1 MPLARPTT
9 HTPGSTHPS
18 QPPVHPTESINELS
32 RQFWNSA
39 ILRACIK
46 LDLITLLDAEGPLDP
61 AEIARRIDGDERYT
75 EALLAAAEALGL
87 LQCRPQPSGRAY
99 ELSDEARRFLL
110 PNSADYVGNLV
121 LHITNYWQTWGN
133 LDRLVLEGRTELP
146 FHNGYTAEAEYWG
159 DYMAGQH
166 DRAGAG
172 QGHHLAEA
180 LDLSKRELLFD
191 LGGGAGSYSIAL
203 CEANPELRAIVIDA
217 PEPLAIAEPLVAEA
231 GLEDRVELVAGDL
244 FDPDLYAELPDGADA
259 ALISG
264 VVLIKTEAQCRTLFR
279 RAHDMLDEAGLMIV
293 QDFMRLDDSPRRR
306 FLDTMMDLYVL
317 IGFDPGSAD
326 RPGEVYEA
334 WLADAGFVDISG
346 IPLPTQL
353 AVITAEKPRT
363 VG

>member
-9 HTPGSTHPS
+9 HAPNSEDQP

-39 ILRACIK
+39 ILRAFIK
-46 LDLITLLDAEGPLDP
+46 LDLVGLLDVEGPLDP
-61 AEIARRIDGDERYT
+61 AEIARRLDGDERFT
-75 EALLAAAEALGL
+75 DALLAAATALGL
-87 LQCRPQPSGRAY
+87 LQRCEGPAGQAY
-99 ELSDEARRFLL
+99 ELTDEARRFLL
-110 PNSADYVGNLV
+110 PGSADYVGNLV
-121 LHITNYWQTWGN
+121 LHITNYWHTWGN

-146 FHNGYTAEAEYWG
+146 FDNGYTSEGEYWS

-166 DRAGAG
+166 DRAVAG
-172 QGHHLAEA
+172 QGQHLAEA
-180 LDLSKRELLFD
+180 LDLSGRGLLLD

-203 CEANPELRAIVIDA
+203 CQANPELQAIVIDT
-217 PEPLAIAEPLVAEA
+217 PEPLAIAKPLVAEA
-231 GLEDRVELVAGDL
+231 ELDDRIELVVGDL
-244 FDPDLYAELPDGADA
+244 FDPELYADLPTGADA

-264 VVLIKTEAQCRTLFR
+264 VVLIKTEAECRSLFR
-279 RAHDMLDEAGLMIV
+279 RAHDLLDDSGLMIV
-293 QDFMRLDDSPRRR
+293 QDFMRLDDSPGRRL
-306 FLDTMMDLYVL
+306 LDTMMDLYVL

-353 AVITAEKPRT
+353 AVITAEKPPA
-363 VG
+363 VD